1 MTSSETVVKPDLSS
15 RPLQLTCERL
25 MAGSPEV
32 LFAAWTTDQIGRWF
46 AAPRTVLMKPEVDVP
61 YFFETHFD
69 GQRHPHY
76 GRFLRLEP
84 DRLVEMTWITAAGT
98 KGTETV
104 VTVELIPSFCDSAM
118 PGSRTRSPGRV
129 MKRLG
134 LMRWRFSIGHSA
146 ILHEPPSG
154 RGVGNEIYLLVL
166 GYLVMG
172 AGLVTG
178 GVHLWRDSLER
189 Q

>member
-104 VTVELIPSFCDSAM
+104 VTVELIPSGEGTLLRLSHAGFSDEK
-118 PGSRTRSPGRV
+118 SRKGHEEAWPNALEILDRA
-129 MKRLG
+129 
-134 LMRWRFSIGHSA
+134 FSDT
-146 ILHEPPSG
+146 P
-154 RGVGNEIYLLVL
+154 
-166 GYLVMG
+166 
-172 AGLVTG
+172 
-178 GVHLWRDSLER
+178 
-189 Q
+189 

>member
-84 DRLVEMTWITAAGT
+84 GRL
-98 KGTETV
+98 
-104 VTVELIPSFCDSAM
+104 
-118 PGSRTRSPGRV
+118 
-129 MKRLG
+129 
-134 LMRWRFSIGHSA
+134 
-146 ILHEPPSG
+146 
-154 RGVGNEIYLLVL
+154 YLLVL